1 MLPPISYGKVRAVV
15 ITPDQLRDAKLDYTI
30 KGRLTVRLAPEVVAP
45 DRLVEPK
52 ENYRPVPHGEAGHV
66 ELVRKR

>member
-1 MLPPISYGKVRAVV
+1 MLPPISYGRARAVV
-15 ITPDQLRDAKLDYTI
+15 ITPDQLRDAKLNFTLR
-30 KGRLTVRLAPEVVAP
+30 GRLTVRLAPEVVAP

-52 ENYRPVPHGEAGHV
+52 EAYRPIPHNEAGHV